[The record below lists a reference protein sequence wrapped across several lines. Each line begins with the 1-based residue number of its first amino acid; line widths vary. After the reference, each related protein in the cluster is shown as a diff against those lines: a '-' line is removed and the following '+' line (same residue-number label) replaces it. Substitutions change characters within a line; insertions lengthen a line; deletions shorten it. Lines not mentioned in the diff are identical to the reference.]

1 MKNRGREA
9 LQRCG
14 FLKLSAAT
22 LTGAAISVYLP
33 AGWTAARAADKKWK
47 VGFSQATTLE
57 PWRVQFN
64 KDIEAEA
71 KNHPEVQLI
80 ITDGQDK
87 TEKQVADVEN
97 LIAQQVDVLLISP
110 KESAGLTRVVEKTID
125 AQIPVIVLDRNVD
138 TKRITQFIG
147 GDNALIGKAAG
158 EYAVKL
164 LGGPGKAAGNVV
176 EIWGGMGTQPAHDR
190 HDGFHAF
197 TDKEPGIK
205 YLLNNQSGDWKQ
217 DKAYDIMTTALRNN
231 EKIDLVYGHNDP
243 MAYGAYLAAKDA
255 GRDKD
260 IKFILGIDALPDEG
274 VTWVNKGELTATFL
288 YATPGAE
295 GLRQAVKLLNGEKI
309 EPTIVLPTM
318 LVDKNNVGEVMKKN
332 GR

>member
-1 MKNRGREA
+1 MKRRE
-9 LQRCG
+9 
-14 FLKLSAAT
+14 FLKLSTTAA
-22 LTGAAISVYLP
+22 GAAMTIYLP
-33 AGWTAARAADKKWK
+33 VGWTPARAAGKSK
-47 VGFSQATTLE
+47 VGFSQCTTLE

-64 KDIEAEA
+64 KDIQAEA
-71 KNHPEVQLI
+71 KNHPDIDLI

-87 TEKQVADVEN
+87 TEKQVADCDN
-97 LIAQQVDVLLISP
+97 LIVQQVNVLLISP
-110 KESAGLTRVVEKTID
+110 KESAGLTGVVEKAID
-125 AQIPVIVLDRNVD
+125 AKIPVIVLDRNVD
-138 TKRITQFIG
+138 TKRIAQFIG
-147 GDNALIGKAAG
+147 GDNVAIGKAAG
-158 EYAVKL
+158 EHAVKL

-231 EKIDLVYGHNDP
+231 EKIDMVYGHNDP

-255 GRDKD
+255 GRDKN
-260 IKFILGIDALPDEG
+260 IKFIIGIDGLPDEG
-274 VTWVNKGELTATFL
+274 VTWVSKGQLTATFL

-295 GLRQAVKLLNGEKI
+295 GLRQAAKLLKGEKL
-309 EPTIVLPTM
+309 EPVITLPTM
-318 LVDKNNVGEVMKKN
+318 LITKENAPEILKKN
-332 GR
+332 GLL

>member
-1 MKNRGREA
+1 MKRREV
-9 LQRCG
+9 
-14 FLKLSAAT
+14 LKLSAAT
-22 LTGAAISVYLP
+22 FAGLAATAYLP
-33 AGWTAARAADKKWK
+33 IGWRPAMAAGKWK
-47 VGFSQATTLE
+47 VGFSQCTTLE

-71 KNHPEVQLI
+71 KNHPEVDLI

-87 TEKQVADVEN
+87 TEKQVADCEN
-97 LIAQQVDVLLISP
+97 LIVQQVNVLLVSP
-110 KESAGLTRVVEKTID
+110 KESAGLTGVVEKAID
-125 AQIPVIVLDRNVD
+125 AKIPVIVLDRNVD
-138 TKRITQFIG
+138 TKRIAQFIG
-147 GDNALIGKAAG
+147 GDNALIGRAAG

-164 LGGPGKAAGNVV
+164 LGGAGKAQGNVV

-190 HDGFHAF
+190 HDGFHSF

-205 YLLNNQSGDWKQ
+205 NLLNNQSGDWKQ
-217 DKAYDIMTTALRNN
+217 DQAYNIMTTALRNN

-260 IKFILGIDALPDEG
+260 IKFIIGIDALPDEG
-274 VTWVNKGELTATFL
+274 VTWVNKGQLTATFL

-295 GLRQAVKLLNGEKI
+295 GLRQAVKLLNGEKL
-309 EPTIVLPTM
+309 EPVITLPTL
-318 LVDKNNVGEVMKKN
+318 LVTKDNAPEILKKN
-332 GR
+332 GLL

>member
-1 MKNRGREA
+1 MKRRE
-9 LQRCG
+9 
-14 FLKLSAAT
+14 FLKLSTTAA
-22 LTGAAISVYLP
+22 GAAMTIYLP
-33 AGWTAARAADKKWK
+33 AGWTPARAAGKSK
-47 VGFSQATTLE
+47 VGFSQCTTLE

-64 KDIEAEA
+64 KDIQAEA
-71 KNHPEVQLI
+71 KNHPDIDLI

-87 TEKQVADVEN
+87 TEKQVADCDN
-97 LIAQQVDVLLISP
+97 LIVQQVNVLLVSP
-110 KESAGLTRVVEKTID
+110 KESAGLTGVVEKAIN
-125 AQIPVIVLDRNVD
+125 AKIPVIVLDRNVD

-147 GDNALIGKAAG
+147 GDNVAIGKAAG
-158 EYAVKL
+158 EHAVKL

-231 EKIDLVYGHNDP
+231 EKIDMVYGHNDP

-260 IKFILGIDALPDEG
+260 IKFIIGIDGLPDEG
-274 VTWVNKGELTATFL
+274 VTWVSKGQLTATFL

-295 GLRQAVKLLNGEKI
+295 GLRQAAKLLKGEKL
-309 EPTIVLPTM
+309 EPVITLPTM
-318 LVDKNNVGEVMKKN
+318 LITKANAPEILKKN
-332 GR
+332 GLL

>member
-1 MKNRGREA
+1 MKRRE
-9 LQRCG
+9 
-14 FLKLSAAT
+14 FLKLSTSVAGAAAT
-22 LTGAAISVYLP
+22 IYLP
-33 AGWTAARAADKKWK
+33 FGWTPAKAAAKWK
-47 VGFSQATTLE
+47 VGFSQCTTLE

-64 KDIEAEA
+64 KDIQAEA
-71 KNHPEVQLI
+71 KNHPDVDLI

-87 TEKQVADVEN
+87 TQKQVADCEN
-97 LIAQQVDVLLISP
+97 LVVQQVNVLLISP
-110 KESAGLTRVVEKTID
+110 KESAGLTGVVEKAID
-125 AQIPVIVLDRNVD
+125 AKIPVIVLDRNVD

-147 GDNALIGKAAG
+147 GDNVAIGRAAG
-158 EYAVKL
+158 EHAVKL
-164 LGGPGKAAGNVV
+164 LGGAGKAQGNVV

-217 DKAYDIMTTALRNN
+217 DQAYNIMTTALRNN
-231 EKIDLVYGHNDP
+231 EKIDLIYGHNDP

-260 IKFILGIDALPDEG
+260 IKFILGIDGLPDEG
-274 VTWVNKGELTATFL
+274 VTWVSKGQLTATFL

-295 GLRQAVKLLNGEKI
+295 GLRQAVKLLHGEKLQPVI
-309 EPTIVLPTM
+309 TLPTM
-318 LVDKNNVGEVMKKN
+318 LITKDNASEILKKN
-332 GR
+332 GLL

>member
-1 MKNRGREA
+1 MKRRE
-9 LQRCG
+9 
-14 FLKLSAAT
+14 FLKLSTTAA
-22 LTGAAISVYLP
+22 GAAMTIYLP
-33 AGWTAARAADKKWK
+33 AGWTPAKAAGKSK
-47 VGFSQATTLE
+47 VGFSQCTTLE

-64 KDIEAEA
+64 KDIQAEA
-71 KNHPEVQLI
+71 KNHPDIELI

-87 TEKQVADVEN
+87 TQKQVADCDN
-97 LIAQQVDVLLISP
+97 LIVQQVNVLLISP
-110 KESAGLTRVVEKTID
+110 KESAGLTGVVEKAID
-125 AQIPVIVLDRNVD
+125 AKIPVIVLDRNVD

-147 GDNALIGKAAG
+147 GDNVAIGKAAG
-158 EYAVKL
+158 EHAVKL

-231 EKIDLVYGHNDP
+231 EKIDMVYGHNDP

-255 GRDKD
+255 GRDKS
-260 IKFILGIDALPDEG
+260 IKFIIGIDGLPDEG
-274 VTWVNKGELTATFL
+274 VTWVSKGQLSATFL

-295 GLRQAVKLLNGEKI
+295 GLRQAAKLLKGEKL
-309 EPTIVLPTM
+309 EPVITLPTM
-318 LVDKNNVGEVMKKN
+318 LITKENASEILKKN
-332 GR
+332 G